1 LIIVANGGRDE
12 KYIKNL
18 ASRLKV
24 NLKIVKG
31 IKSGLDNKKLV
42 GLYNKAKLFLFAPY
56 NEPFGLVVLEAMS
69 CGLPVVGV
77 NEGGLRETIIDG
89 KNGWLCSRNAKKF
102 AETINMALDSVNKKF
117 RIKTAES
124 VKSWS
129 WENSAKQMEKFFKK
143 VVKE

>member
-1 LIIVANGGRDE
+1 
-12 KYIKNL
+12 
-18 ASRLKV
+18 
-24 NLKIVKG
+24 
-31 IKSGLDNKKLV
+31 
-42 GLYNKAKLFLFAPY
+42 LFAPY